1 MVIIDIPDN
10 KYLAFLNEIKIVY
23 GYAFEQYSKASM
35 YRRISRFMISKNI
48 GTIDLLKEKVLE
60 DKSFFEIFLLEL
72 TVNVT
77 EMFRDPSFFK
87 ALRTKVMPYLKTYPN
102 IRIWDAGCST
112 GEETYSLAILLKEEN
127 YLHKARI
134 YATDINNKVLAS
146 AKEGIYALDVMKD
159 YSRNYLSSGGKGSLS
174 DYYHA
179 KYNSAIFNED
189 LNKNFVFSVH
199 NLAMDGSFNEFNLI
213 VCRNVLIYF
222 QKELQEKVLELFLQS
237 LPVYGY
243 MALGSKESI
252 RFSRIEKY
260 FEVIDAKEKIFR
272 RIK

>member
-1 MVIIDIPDN
+1 
-10 KYLAFLNEIKIVY
+10 
-23 GYAFEQYSKASM
+23 
-35 YRRISRFMISKNI
+35 MISKNI
-48 GTIDLLKEKVLE
+48 GTIDQLGEKVLE
-60 DKSFFEIFLLEL
+60 DKVFFGLFLMEL

-87 ALRTKVMPYLKTYPN
+87 ALRGKVMPYLKTYPN

-134 YATDINNKVLAS
+134 YATDINSRVLAS
-146 AKEGIYALDVMKD
+146 AKEGIFALDVMKD

-189 LNKNFVFSVH
+189 LSKNFVFSVH

-243 MALGSKESI
+243 LALGSKESI

-260 FEVIDAKEKIFR
+260 FEVVDAKERIFR